1 CERCLTPLLL
11 KITGGGRWLREG
23 VTSPNASI
31 WNSVIAGKHE
41 PAETSGSNSEWR
53 RTNWI
58 QAEVRDGELKPKR
71 WRRGRG
77 RGHPKPSKSHS
88 IGRPIPKTEA
98 TAPLPRCCCPGSS
111 NRYRTCGNWK
121 FWWPSRRERDRER
134 GFLDPT
140 AVPQLFDGRP
150 GEHLLSLLLSSDADS
165 FLTPF
170 FFFSSSRSFLFIWFL
185 VILRQNWSGFMVRAF
200 LCLI

>member
-1 CERCLTPLLL
+1 MRAVFDS
-11 KITGGGRWLREG
+11 ITAKNYRRRWLMEG

-31 WNSVIAGKHE
+31 WDSGIATEGIKRWATAGKHE
-41 PAETSGSNSEWR
+41 QEEICGSNCEWR

-58 QAEVRDGELKPKR
+58 QAEVRHGELKPRR
-71 WRRGRG
+71 WRRA

-88 IGRPIPKTEA
+88 FGRPIAETES
-98 TAPLPRCCCPGSS
+98 PGSS
-111 NRYRTCGNWK
+111 NRDRTCGNWK
-121 FWWPSRRERDRER
+121 FWWPSRRERER
-134 GFLDPT
+134 GFLDST

-165 FLTPF
+165 FLSPF

-185 VILRQNWSGFMVRAF
+185 VILRQNWSPFVFRAF
-200 LCLI
+200 LYLI